1 MSWGFSFSKRV
12 ALARFGGSWP
22 QFCGW
27 TTTEKERTMSIIT
40 EMKNNLIATAK
51 STQDRLISD
60 LQAEVAEL
68 KAGFILMSE
77 TLQVPEPV
85 TVEEIE
91 ALMKQNK
98 QLKKLANIQKKRNTN
113 QKSLDSLIEMR
124 ASQTIALGKIFTAYD
139 NDIAALEKL
148 LA

>member
-1 MSWGFSFSKRV
+1 
-12 ALARFGGSWP
+12 
-22 QFCGW
+22 
-27 TTTEKERTMSIIT
+27 MSIIT

-77 TLQVPEPV
+77 TLEVPEPV
-85 TVEEIE
+85 TVKEIE
-91 ALMKQNK
+91 ALMEQNK
-98 QLKKLANIQKKRNTN
+98 ELKKLAYIQKKRNAN
-113 QKSLDSLIEMR
+113 QASLDLLIGLKQVDTSKHKR
-124 ASQTIALGKIFTAYD
+124 NVTSYD
-139 NDIAALEKL
+139 DDITALEKL